1 MKLFMSKGLCRFL
14 DYQIK
19 LERLDDN
26 RVKLIFCNLKK
37 DRNGKEKYEDL
48 EFIIPLKKNELL
60 SYTEDYEV
68 CTSRFRKTSKGYTFT
83 PTTNKH
89 SKVAYALLYYDK
101 VFPSEVYMHISMKK
115 YVKLI
120 EQIQFYDIEPDWG
133 QEIVKVYF
141 VKINVLYGET
151 IPFYFSYRDNF
162 EYLRQ
167 HLIFCD
173 DNWEHSIDT
182 GNYCTKIKLDC
193 SKRKEYISLSEL

>member
-37 DRNGKEKYEDL
+37 DRNGKE
-48 EFIIPLKKNELL
+48 
-60 SYTEDYEV
+60 
-68 CTSRFRKTSKGYTFT
+68 
-83 PTTNKH
+83 
-89 SKVAYALLYYDK
+89 
-101 VFPSEVYMHISMKK
+101 K